1 MFLYSIVILFPT
13 VLFLHGKQ
21 KTELCKPQL
30 RVGGGGGGWWMRG
43 KMGAEGAAGDIEV
56 FSHALKETFFIF
68 NAGDTM

>member
-1 MFLYSIVILFPT
+1 MENRRLSYVNHNCGSV
-13 VLFLHGKQ
+13 GG
-21 KTELCKPQL
+21 E
-30 RVGGGGGGWWMRG
+30 GGGGGGWWMRG